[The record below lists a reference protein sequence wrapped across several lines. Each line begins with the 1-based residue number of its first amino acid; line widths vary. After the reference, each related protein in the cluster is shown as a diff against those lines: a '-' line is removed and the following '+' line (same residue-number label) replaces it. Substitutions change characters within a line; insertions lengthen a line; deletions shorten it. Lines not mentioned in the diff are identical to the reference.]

1 MIVPIVKTVIA
12 SGFNPLVFEVELAP
26 KELKQY
32 SLFDPDAAFVYGCY
46 YEYRKRG
53 ADYFQQGMY
62 QEAREQYATAKEC
75 SDCPADSDLDL
86 RIADIDSIASFL
98 RQAEQ
103 KVEILDYTEASEF
116 YLKALL
122 LNPNDK
128 AVQARRLDVEN
139 MYTMDCN
146 RYSGIAES
154 YFNDGDYEKA
164 VELYEKVVEM
174 NCFNSELAARRIGVL
189 QAKISSRQQRASV
202 WTFEYGFKQA
212 LSVFLSVDIR
222 ISERAGIGAYRSIRM
237 SSRRYRKIM
246 RWLILR

>member
-1 MIVPIVKTVIA
+1 MPMISSP
-12 SGFNPLVFEVELAP
+12 
-26 KELKQY
+26 
-32 SLFDPDAAFVYGCY
+32 C
-46 YEYRKRG
+46 
-53 ADYFQQGMY
+53 
-62 QEAREQYATAKEC
+62 
-75 SDCPADSDLDL
+75 
-86 RIADIDSIASFL
+86 IADIDSIASFL

-103 KVEILDYTEASEF
+103 KVKILDYTEASEF

>member
-1 MIVPIVKTVIA
+1 MISSP
-12 SGFNPLVFEVELAP
+12 
-26 KELKQY
+26 
-32 SLFDPDAAFVYGCY
+32 C
-46 YEYRKRG
+46 
-53 ADYFQQGMY
+53 
-62 QEAREQYATAKEC
+62 
-75 SDCPADSDLDL
+75 
-86 RIADIDSIASFL
+86 IADIDSIASFL

-103 KVEILDYTEASEF
+103 KVKILDYTEASEF

-174 NCFNSELAARRIGVL
+174 NCFNSELAARRIGL
-189 QAKISSRQQRASV
+189 PLNCADATRCRRAFWRPTSCV
-202 WTFEYGFKQA
+202 IPA
-212 LSVFLSVDIR
+212 
-222 ISERAGIGAYRSIRM
+222 
-237 SSRRYRKIM
+237 
-246 RWLILR
+246 

>member
-1 MIVPIVKTVIA
+1 MK
-12 SGFNPLVFEVELAP
+12 
-26 KELKQY
+26 
-32 SLFDPDAAFVYGCY
+32 
-46 YEYRKRG
+46 
-53 ADYFQQGMY
+53 
-62 QEAREQYATAKEC
+62 
-75 SDCPADSDLDL
+75 
-86 RIADIDSIASFL
+86 
-98 RQAEQ
+98 
-103 KVEILDYTEASEF
+103 ILDYTEASEF

-122 LNPNDK
+122 LNPNDKAEHQRIRVAAQIEEDDK